1 MVKKKYL
8 KLNQKIKTIVNYK
21 KRGFKRIKRSRL
33 EKKRLKKRRLKK
45 RRLRYF

>member
-21 KRGFKRIKRSRL
+21 KRGFKRSRL